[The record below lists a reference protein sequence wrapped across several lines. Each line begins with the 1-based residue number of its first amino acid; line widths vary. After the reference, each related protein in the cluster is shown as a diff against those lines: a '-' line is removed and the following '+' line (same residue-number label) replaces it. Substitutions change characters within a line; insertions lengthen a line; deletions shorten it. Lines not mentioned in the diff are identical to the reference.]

1 MDIRSKVKY
10 GLKGTA
16 RCGRHLKYAGTQAV
30 PCNWILIDSLSP
42 PTPSRTR
49 LAHTAATF
57 LHLGPFGGSA
67 QKKETRKKAGNLMFI
82 LMENSHLVFNLNFFY
97 LFPALLAYDED
108 VGRRNCSPIWLLLLV
123 VRNNFSSCCKGKRPA
138 IGRGKTIFS
147 SALRNVSQFIYFVL
161 FFFSHFN

>member
-1 MDIRSKVKY
+1 MRARKLFLVIGFLLTHSLRQLLL
-10 GLKGTA
+10 GLVSHT
-16 RCGRHLKYAGTQAV
+16 
-30 PCNWILIDSLSP
+30 P
-42 PTPSRTR
+42 PQHFSI
-49 LAHTAATF
+49 
-57 LHLGPFGGSA
+57 SA
-67 QKKETRKKAGNLMFI
+67 LLVVRRKKKETRKKAGNLMFI

-97 LFPALLAYDED
+97 LFPALLVYDED